1 MALPDA
7 AGEACREPEGSGQEN
22 YEMMEYVRFL
32 VMFAVLLILFLS
44 SPDGMLA
51 RLGLEHSPLVA
62 ALAALIVAGLVHKY
76 KLIFAIVTV
85 LLAVGANLSP
95 ETSANLGFDRDY
107 AIAALL
113 AALIGP
119 WVMGQLED

>member
-1 MALPDA
+1 
-7 AGEACREPEGSGQEN
+7 
-22 YEMMEYVRFL
+22 MMEYVRFL
-32 VMFAVLLILFLS
+32 AVFAVMLILFLS
-44 SPDGMLA
+44 SPDGLLA
-51 RLGLEHSPLVA
+51 RLGLERSLLIA
-62 ALAALIVAGLVHKY
+62 ALAAVIVAGAVHKY
-76 KLIFAIVTV
+76 KPIFAIATV

-95 ETSANLGFDRDY
+95 ETTAGLGFDRDY